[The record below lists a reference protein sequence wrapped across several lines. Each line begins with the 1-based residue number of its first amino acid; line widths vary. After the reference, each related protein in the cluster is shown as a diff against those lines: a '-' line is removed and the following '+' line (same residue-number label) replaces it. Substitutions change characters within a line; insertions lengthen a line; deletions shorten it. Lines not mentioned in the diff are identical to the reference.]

1 MSKRLKYIFHFV
13 MPHWWKFIIL
23 FLSIIGTTFIGSSF
37 NYLFGRMVDEVFYSK
52 NMSAFVGF
60 VIIYGII
67 FLVNQIMH
75 FVLNMTW
82 ANLKTQF
89 LYDIRYALFQKV
101 MKAKGMYLSGIYSGD
116 MVSRMDK
123 DVDEFMNFIHWNIF
137 YSFSGVLSLL
147 ISIGYIAYINLWLA
161 ILVVVITPVSVYFT
175 RYYSKKVKSLY
186 QNIRK
191 QEGKLDSWLF
201 EILKGMKE
209 IRMLS
214 ASKHILGIFTN
225 IIIKITRQK
234 ISATKIEV
242 LSERLNA
249 GLSLLGQLI
258 LYSVSAILVWK
269 GKLTIGGF
277 VSCVSYYA
285 SCITIFNNLNNRV
298 TAISGNIVSIDRVI
312 ETLEN
317 EEENYNNQTLP
328 IEINFGEIVYKQV
341 SFCYDIQYPVLRNFS
356 IRIKS
361 GERIA
366 LIGRS
371 GAGKS
376 TITSLLL
383 KLYEPNEGKIMID
396 GTDIND
402 YNLISLREQIGI
414 VNQETVLFDG
424 SVRYNLTYNN
434 NLYEDEQIYHAL
446 EKAHLLEFIKSLPM
460 GLDTILGH
468 HGQLL
473 SGGQKQRLAIARIF
487 LRNPKILIFDEATSS
502 LDSEAESVIKE
513 SWGSLCRMRT
523 MIIIAHR
530 LSTILSTD
538 KVAVLQN
545 GTLVGYDKH
554 ETLLKS
560 CSEYKQL
567 FKEQYA
573 NGMEMIR
580 DEI

>member
-1 MSKRLKYIFHFV
+1 
-13 MPHWWKFIIL
+13 
-23 FLSIIGTTFIGSSF
+23 
-37 NYLFGRMVDEVFYSK
+37 
-52 NMSAFVGF
+52 
-60 VIIYGII
+60 
-67 FLVNQIMH
+67 
-75 FVLNMTW
+75 
-82 ANLKTQF
+82 
-89 LYDIRYALFQKV
+89 
-101 MKAKGMYLSGIYSGD
+101 
-116 MVSRMDK
+116 MDK

-137 YSFSGVLSLL
+137 YSFSGLLSLL
-147 ISIGYIAYINLWLA
+147 ISIGYIAYINLRLA
-161 ILVVVITPVSVYFT
+161 VLVAFITPVSVYFS
-175 RYYSKKVKSLY
+175 RYYTKKVKSLY
-186 QNIRK
+186 RSIRK

-209 IRMLS
+209 IRILN
-214 ASKHILGIFTN
+214 ASRHTSTIFTDLM
-225 IIIKITRQK
+225 IKITRQK
-234 ISATKIEV
+234 ISVSKVEV

-249 GLSLLGQLI
+249 GLSIMGQLI
-258 LYSVSAILVWK
+258 LYSVSAMLVWK

-285 SCITIFNNLNNRV
+285 ACVTIFNNLNNRI

-317 EEENYNNQTLP
+317 DEENYNNQTFP
-328 IEINFGEIVYKQV
+328 IEINFGEILFKQV
-341 SFCYDIQYPVLRNFS
+341 SFYYDIQNPVLHNFS

-383 KLYEPNEGKIMID
+383 KLYEPNEGSIVID

-424 SVRYNLTYNN
+424 SIRYNLTYGN
-434 NLYEDEQIYHAL
+434 NLHADEQIYQAL
-446 EKAHLLEFIKSLPM
+446 EKAHLLEFIKNLPM
-460 GLDTILGH
+460 GLDSILGN

-502 LDSEAESVIKE
+502 LDSEAESIIKE
-513 SWGSLCRMRT
+513 SWETLCRKRT

-573 NGMEMIR
+573 KGMEMI
-580 DEI
+580 